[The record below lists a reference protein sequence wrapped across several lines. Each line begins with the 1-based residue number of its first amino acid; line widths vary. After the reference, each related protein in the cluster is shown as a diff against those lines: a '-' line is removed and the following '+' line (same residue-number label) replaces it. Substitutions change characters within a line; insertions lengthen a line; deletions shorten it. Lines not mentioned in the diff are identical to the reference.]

1 MCGTTGIFTLLVYIP
16 LSSTTV
22 LLLGCRKLSRNPWK
36 GHLKPAANSGTTS
49 QFSCIPLVICQ
60 KLVGTGTQA
69 YAPCVNVHWLDLFNN
84 LQPGFWLSA
93 TKQPSIRN
101 SSNGVASG
109 SGGAMW
115 EDLKRFPVHE
125 MPYILFYFQLSRI
138 FIFKCLQGLCDPV

>member
-1 MCGTTGIFTLLVYIP
+1 MRYYWYFHFVGLYSFKVHYCPIAWLPQTEPQSLERSFETSSQLWNHEPVFMYS
-16 LSSTTV
+16 LSN
-22 LLLGCRKLSRNPWK
+22 LSKIGRYRNA
-36 GHLKPAANSGTTS
+36 G
-49 QFSCIPLVICQ
+49 
-60 KLVGTGTQA
+60 

-109 SGGAMW
+109 SGDAMW